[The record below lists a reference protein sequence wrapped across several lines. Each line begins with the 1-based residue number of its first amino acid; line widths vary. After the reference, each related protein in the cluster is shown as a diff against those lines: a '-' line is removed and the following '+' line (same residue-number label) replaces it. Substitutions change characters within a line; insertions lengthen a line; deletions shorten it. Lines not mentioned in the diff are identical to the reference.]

1 MGLASCAERRVAAP
15 ISKMNRRDVREAQAR
30 AFIVVIIYFVSDEAG
45 EEEFFS
51 NACLYSA

>member
-1 MGLASCAERRVAAP
+1 MGLPCCAERRVAAP
-15 ISKMNRRDVREAQAR
+15 ISKMVERNAREAQAR

-51 NACLYSA
+51 KTCLYSA